1 MTRGWQD
8 LYRIA
13 VSEYIAGYLHGRT
26 TVHHDASRV
35 YGQCTCL
42 VVRPISEYH
51 RCIRRE
57 ICSRYLSHSIACRQG
72 CCIFLADMFPSYLF
86 RHYRFVQIVSMHL
99 RGALFAGSYRGIA
112 RGVGG
117 IYCIIALQPHLSPSL
132 PSLSLPPPLT
142 VSSPKTLLAAM
153 NLRSCV
159 STEVHVYH
167 FIPSLVDTH
176 GVATHMAPA

>member
-1 MTRGWQD
+1 MYELPYLSTLLD
-8 LYRIA
+8 
-13 VSEYIAGYLHGRT
+13 LHGRT

-35 YGQCTCL
+35 YDQCTCF
-42 VVRPISEYH
+42 VVRPISEHH
-51 RCIRRE
+51 RCIKRE
-57 ICSRYLSHSIACRQG
+57 ICSRYLSHSIACLLTRM
-72 CCIFLADMFPSYLF
+72 LYL
-86 RHYRFVQIVSMHL
+86 L
-99 RGALFAGSYRGIA
+99 RGHVPFRCLPPLSFRVDSFDASPRRVFRRVVSWYRS

-153 NLRSCV
+153 NLGSCV
-159 STEVHVYH
+159 STEVPVYH
-167 FIPSLVDTH
+167 FIPSLVDRH